1 VRIMATD
8 TVPGIVR
15 RRRPPPWNDPRIRGV
30 IYQILFVAIV
40 AGIGA
45 FLVHN
50 TLVNLRRQNIA
61 SGFGF
66 LDREAA
72 FGIGESLIAYSPAD
86 TYARAFLVGL
96 LNTLYVS
103 ALGIVLATILGTVI
117 GIARLS
123 SNWLIRK
130 LAQVYVETFRNI
142 PLLLQLFFWWAM
154 LRVSA
159 PAPRQAW
166 ELLPGVRV
174 SNRGFVFPVPTAN
187 PVHNWMLV
195 ALALGIASAIGVSRW
210 SKRRQALT
218 GAQFPSGWVGIA
230 LIFGLPLLVF
240 LAAGMPLDLDWP
252 ELKGFNF
259 VGGSAVSPEFA
270 ALLIGLTVYTGSF
283 IAEIVRAG
291 ILAVSW
297 GQTEAAFA
305 LGLRPGQRMR
315 LIVLPQALRVI
326 VPPMTSEYLSL
337 TKNSSLAVAIGYPD
351 LVSIAN
357 TTMNQ
362 TGQAVEGIAMIMAVY
377 LAISLLISL
386 FMNVYNRSV
395 ALVER

>member
-1 VRIMATD
+1 MTIEAAVGVTR
-8 TVPGIVR
+8 P
-15 RRRPPPWNDPRIRGV
+15 RRPPPWNDPRIRG
-30 IYQILFVAIV
+30 IFYQVLFVAVI
-40 AGIGA
+40 AALGA
-45 FLVHN
+45 FLIHN
-50 TLVNLRRQNIA
+50 TLINLRRQNIA

-72 FGIGESLIAYSPAD
+72 FGIGETLIAYSPAD

-103 ALGIVLATILGTVI
+103 ALGIVLATVLGTVI

-123 SNWLIRK
+123 SNWLIAK

-159 PAPRQAW
+159 PAPRQAM
-166 ELLPGVRV
+166 ELLPGVLV
-174 SNRGFVFPVPTAN
+174 SNRGFVFPVPVAD
-187 PVHNWMLV
+187 PVHRWILAALV
-195 ALALGIASAIGVSRW
+195 LGILCAIGVRRW

-218 GAQFPSGWVGIA
+218 GAQFPRGWVGFGLIA
-230 LIFGLPLLVF
+230 GLPLLVF
-240 LAAGMPLDLDWP
+240 LAAGMPLALDWP
-252 ELKGFNF
+252 QLKGFNF

-270 ALLIGLTVYTGSF
+270 ALLIGLTIYTGSF

-297 GQTEAAFA
+297 GQSEAASA
-305 LGLRPGQRMR
+305 LGLKPGQRMR
-315 LIVLPQALRVI
+315 LVVLPQALRVI
-326 VPPMTSEYLSL
+326 VPPMTSEYLGL

-357 TTMNQ
+357 TTLNQ

-377 LAISLLISL
+377 LAISLVISL
-386 FMNVYNRSV
+386 FMNLYNRAV

>member
-1 VRIMATD
+1 VAIDAAS
-8 TVPGIVR
+8 GITR
-15 RRRPPPWNDPRIRGV
+15 PRRPPPWNDARIRGIV
-30 IYQILFVAIV
+30 YQVLFVAVI
-40 AGIGA
+40 AALGA

-96 LNTLYVS
+96 VNTLYVS
-103 ALGIVLATILGTVI
+103 ALGIVLATVLGTFM
-117 GIARLS
+117 GMARLS

-142 PLLLQLFFWWAM
+142 PLLLQLFFWWAL
-154 LRVSA
+154 LRESA

-166 ELLPGVRV
+166 EPLPGVFI
-174 SNRGFVFPVPTAN
+174 SNRGIGFPVPIADT
-187 PVHNWMLV
+187 VHSWML
-195 ALALGIASAIGVSRW
+195 LALVIGIVLAYAVRRW

-218 GAQFPSGWVGIA
+218 GAQFPAGLVGA
-230 LIFGLPLLVF
+230 VLVLGLPLMVF
-240 LAAGMPLDLDWP
+240 LGAGAPLGLEWP

-259 VGGSAVSPEFA
+259 AGGSTVSPEFV

-297 GQTEAAFA
+297 GQSEAALA
-305 LGLRPGQRMR
+305 LGLKPGQRMR

-326 VPPMTSEYLSL
+326 IPPMTSQYLSL
-337 TKNSSLAVAIGYPD
+337 AKDSSLAVAIGYPD

-357 TTMNQ
+357 TTINQ

-377 LAISLLISL
+377 LVISLIISL
-386 FMNVYNRSV
+386 FMNLYNRAV

>member
-1 VRIMATD
+1 
-8 TVPGIVR
+8 
-15 RRRPPPWNDPRIRGV
+15 
-30 IYQILFVAIV
+30 
-40 AGIGA
+40 
-45 FLVHN
+45 
-50 TLVNLRRQNIA
+50 
-61 SGFGF
+61 
-66 LDREAA
+66 
-72 FGIGESLIAYSPAD
+72 
-86 TYARAFLVGL
+86 
-96 LNTLYVS
+96 
-103 ALGIVLATILGTVI
+103 
-117 GIARLS
+117 
-123 SNWLIRK
+123 
-130 LAQVYVETFRNI
+130 
-142 PLLLQLFFWWAM
+142 M

-166 ELLPGVRV
+166 ELLPGVLV
-174 SNRGFVFPVPTAN
+174 SNRGFVFPVPTAD
-187 PVHNWMLV
+187 PVHRWMLL
-195 ALALGIASAIGVSRW
+195 ALALGIAGAIGISRW

-218 GAQFPSGWVGIA
+218 GAQFPSGWVGAA
-230 LIFGLPLLVF
+230 LIVGLPLLVF

-297 GQTEAAFA
+297 GQSEAASA

-386 FMNVYNRSV
+386 FMNVYNRAV

>member
-1 VRIMATD
+1 MTTD

-15 RRRPPPWNDPRIRGV
+15 ARRPPWHDSRVRGV
-30 IYQILFVAIV
+30 VWQVLVVGIVVALV
-40 AGIGA
+40 A

-72 FGIGESLIAYSPAD
+72 FGIGESLIAYAPSD

-103 ALGIVLATILGTVI
+103 ALGIVLATVLGTVI

-123 SNWLIRK
+123 SNWLIAK

-166 ELLPGVRV
+166 ELLPGVLV
-174 SNRGFVFPVPTAN
+174 SNRGFVFPVPTAD
-187 PVHNWMLV
+187 PAHRWILAALV
-195 ALALGIASAIGVSRW
+195 LGILCAIGVSRW

-218 GAQFPSGWVGIA
+218 GAQFPTGWGGFGLIA
-230 LIFGLPLLVF
+230 GLPLLVF
-240 LAAGMPLDLDWP
+240 LAAGMPLALDW
-252 ELKGFNF
+252 
-259 VGGSAVSPEFA
+259 
-270 ALLIGLTVYTGSF
+270 
-283 IAEIVRAG
+283 
-291 ILAVSW
+291 
-297 GQTEAAFA
+297 
-305 LGLRPGQRMR
+305 
-315 LIVLPQALRVI
+315 
-326 VPPMTSEYLSL
+326 
-337 TKNSSLAVAIGYPD
+337 
-351 LVSIAN
+351 
-357 TTMNQ
+357 
-362 TGQAVEGIAMIMAVY
+362 
-377 LAISLLISL
+377 
-386 FMNVYNRSV
+386 
-395 ALVER
+395 

>member
-1 VRIMATD
+1 MATD
-8 TVPGIVR
+8 TATAAP
-15 RRRPPPWNDPRIRGV
+15 RPARPTPWHNPRIRG
-30 IYQILFVAIV
+30 IAYQILFVALV
-40 AGIGA
+40 AAFGA
-45 FLVHN
+45 FLIHN
-50 TLVNLRRQNIA
+50 TLVNLRRQSIA

-72 FGIGESLIAYSPAD
+72 FGIGESMIAYSPAD

-96 LNTLYVS
+96 VNTLYV
-103 ALGIVLATILGTVI
+103 AGLGIVLATILGTMM

-130 LAQVYVETFRNI
+130 LAQIYVETFRNI
-142 PLLLQLFFWWAM
+142 PLLLQLFFWWAL
-154 LRVSA
+154 LREGA

-166 ELLPGVRV
+166 ELLPGVFI
-174 SNRGFVFPVPTAN
+174 SNRGVVFPIPADD
-187 PVHNWMLV
+187 PVHSWMLL
-195 ALALGIASAIGVSRW
+195 ALALGVLLTIAVGRW
-210 SKRRQALT
+210 SRRRQALT
-218 GAQFPSGWVGIA
+218 GAQFPMGWVGTG
-230 LIFGLPLLVF
+230 LVLGLPLLVF
-240 LAAGMPLDLDWP
+240 LAAGAPLDLDWP

-259 VGGSAVSPEFA
+259 TGGHAVSPEFA

-305 LGLRPGQRMR
+305 LGLKPGQRMR

-326 VPPMTSEYLSL
+326 IPPMTSEYLSL

-377 LAISLLISL
+377 LAISLVISL

>member
-1 VRIMATD
+1 V
-8 TVPGIVR
+8 TVGSRPTK
-15 RRRPPPWNDPRIRGV
+15 PPPWHDPRVRSV
-30 IYQILFVAIV
+30 VWQILFVGVVVALIV
-40 AGIGA
+40 
-45 FLVHN
+45 FFVHN

-66 LDREAA
+66 LGREAA

-103 ALGIVLATILGTVI
+103 ALGVVLATVVGTLM

-166 ELLPGVRV
+166 ELLPGVLV
-174 SNRGFVFPVPTAN
+174 SNRGFVFPVPTAD
-187 PVHNWMLV
+187 PAHGWML
-195 ALALGIASAIGVSRW
+195 LAFVIGVLGAFAVRGW
-210 SKRRQALT
+210 AKRRQALT
-218 GAQFPSGWVGIA
+218 GAQFPTGWVGA
-230 LIFGLPLLVF
+230 GLVLGLPLLVF
-240 LAAGMPLDLDWP
+240 VAAGTPIHLDWP

-259 VGGSAVSPEFA
+259 AGGSAVSPEFA
-270 ALLIGLTVYTGSF
+270 ALLIGLTVYTASF

-297 GQTEAAFA
+297 GQSEAASA
-305 LGLRPGQRMR
+305 LGLKPGQRMR

-326 VPPMTSEYLSL
+326 IPPMTSEYLGL

-386 FMNVYNRSV
+386 FMNLYNRSV

>member
-1 VRIMATD
+1 MASETAIAASR
-8 TVPGIVR
+8 PA
-15 RRRPPPWNDPRIRGV
+15 RPPPWHDPRIRG
-30 IYQILFVAIV
+30 IAYQILFVGIV
-40 AGIGA
+40 VALVA

-50 TLVNLRRQNIA
+50 TLINLRRQNIA

-86 TYARAFLVGL
+86 TYAQAFLVGL

-103 ALGIVLATILGTVI
+103 ALGIVLATILGTVM

-166 ELLPGVRV
+166 ELLPGVLV
-174 SNRGFVFPVPTAN
+174 SNRGFVFPVPTAD
-187 PVHNWMLV
+187 PVHRWMLL
-195 ALALGIASAIGVSRW
+195 ALAFGIACAFGVSRW
-210 SKRRQALT
+210 SRRRQALT
-218 GAQFPSGWVGIA
+218 GVQFPSGWVGVG
-230 LIFGLPLLVF
+230 LIIGLPLLVF
-240 LAAGMPLDLDWP
+240 LAAGAPLDLEWP
-252 ELKGFNF
+252 VLKGFNF
-259 VGGSAVSPEFA
+259 VGGSAVSPEFG

-291 ILAVSW
+291 ILAVNW
-297 GQTEAAFA
+297 GQSEAASA
-305 LGLRPGQRMR
+305 LGLSPGQRMR

>member
-1 VRIMATD
+1 MTD
-8 TVPGIVR
+8 TAAITPRPG
-15 RRRPPPWNDPRIRGV
+15 RPSPWNDPRIRGV
-30 IYQILFVAIV
+30 IYQILFIGIVVAL
-40 AGIGA
+40 AA
-45 FLVHN
+45 FLIHN
-50 TLVNLRRQNIA
+50 TLANLRRQNIA

-96 LNTLYVS
+96 INTLYVS
-103 ALGIVLATILGTVI
+103 AIGIVLATVLGTVI

-130 LAQVYVETFRNI
+130 LAQAYVETFRNI
-142 PLLLQLFFWWAM
+142 PLLLQLFFWWGI
-154 LRVSA
+154 LRQSA

-166 ELLPGVRV
+166 ELLPGVLI
-174 SNRGFVFPVPTAN
+174 SNRGVVFPVPIAD
-187 PVHNWMLV
+187 PAHRWML
-195 ALALGIASAIGVSRW
+195 LAFVLGILGAVGVSRW

-218 GAQFPSGWVGIA
+218 GAQFPSAWVGA
-230 LIFGLPLLVF
+230 GLVLGLPVLVF
-240 LAAGMPLDLDWP
+240 LAAGAPFELEWP

-259 VGGSAVSPEFA
+259 TGGNAVSPEFA
-270 ALLIGLTVYTGSF
+270 ALLIGLTIYTGSF

-297 GQTEAAFA
+297 GQSEAASA
-305 LGLRPGQRMR
+305 LGLKSGQRMR
-315 LIVLPQALRVI
+315 LIILPQALRVI

-386 FMNVYNRSV
+386 FMNLYNRSV